1 MYISNG
7 FVYGGQPTET
17 IEVTAVKPLDDMIML
32 ITFSSGEIRLFDA
45 SILKG
50 EVYKPLQ
57 DSKIFKAACIE
68 YGVVTWANG
77 TIDCAPEYM
86 YNNSFEYTEKLA

>member
-7 FVYGGQPTET
+7 FVYGEQLVDS
-17 IEVTAVKPLDDMIML
+17 IEVIAVKPLEDMIML
-32 ITFSSGEIRLFDA
+32 VTFSNDETRLFDA

-57 DSKIFKAACIE
+57 DSKIFKNAYIE

-86 YNNSFEYTEKLA
+86 YKNSFEYTEKLA

>member
-7 FVYGGQPTET
+7 FVYGGQPTKT

-32 ITFSSGEIRLFDA
+32 ITFSNGETRLFDA

-57 DSKIFKAACIE
+57 VSNIFKSACIE
-68 YGVVTWANG
+68 YGVVTWENG

-86 YNNSFEYTEKLA
+86 YKNSFEYTEKLA